1 MKWVSLKSLQSVLTA
16 RDTLPGADHASS
28 HKSKIHM
35 VLLDTQGLASPG
47 LVTNA
52 GTDGSKSS
60 SSELCRPGFVA
71 SQGSYL
77 WRLIIPPSREPG
89 RFSLMPLQCACVR
102 VHSGKRLRNSC
113 LKQSFK

>member
-1 MKWVSLKSLQSVLTA
+1 MKWVSLKSLQSVLMLTA

-47 LVTNA
+47 SVTNP

-60 SSELCRPGFVA
+60 SSELCGPGFVA
-71 SQGSYL
+71 SQGSHL
-77 WRLIIPPSREPG
+77 WRLIIPPSKGPVVCCPY
-89 RFSLMPLQCACVR
+89 SVLA
-102 VHSGKRLRNSC
+102 
-113 LKQSFK
+113 